1 MSSVME
7 IQEAIQKLSPKEK
20 STLAVWLESQ
30 EDPILSVDE
39 EAALLTRLDNA
50 ASQLDAGKG
59 VSIEGVR
66 SLVSKWAS
74 K

>member
-7 IQEAIQKLSPKEK
+7 IQAAIQKLSPEEK
-20 STLAVWLESQ
+20 SRLTAWLESQ
-30 EDPILSVDE
+30 EEPVLSNDE
-39 EAALLTRLDNA
+39 EAALLRRLDNA
-50 ASQLDAGKG
+50 AKELDDGKG
-59 VSIEGVR
+59 VPIEKVR

>member
-7 IQEAIQKLSPKEK
+7 IQAAIEKLSPKEK

-30 EDPILSVDE
+30 EEPILSAEE
-39 EAALLTRLDNA
+39 EAALLARLDSA
-50 ASQLDAGKG
+50 AAELDAGKG
-59 VSIEGVR
+59 IPIEKVR
-66 SLVSKWAS
+66 GLVSKWAS